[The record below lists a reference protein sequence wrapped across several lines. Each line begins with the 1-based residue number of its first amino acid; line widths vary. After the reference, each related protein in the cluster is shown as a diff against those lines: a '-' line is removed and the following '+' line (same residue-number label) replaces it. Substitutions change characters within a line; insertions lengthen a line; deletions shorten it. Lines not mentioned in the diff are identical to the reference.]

1 MVAAVTEL
9 MVGGERST
17 QDDSIKG
24 SARTLVSKLRLRALL
39 QATART
45 HLSLTTSSPLLT
57 NTLTQTFL
65 HSKLFPCIHTADHTF
80 RQLPPRPA
88 CAYYFLGIF
97 ANVRRRECV
106 DAIGTPTPRI
116 MNLSLSNSNDLS
128 RY

>member
-1 MVAAVTEL
+1 MVAVMTEL

-57 NTLTQTFL
+57 NTFAQTCRSPLRFFL
-65 HSKLFPCIHTADHTF
+65 AVARRTIHSRELRRQF
-80 RQLPPRPA
+80 RVVGRIIAAA
-88 CAYYFLGIF
+88 C
-97 ANVRRRECV
+97 R
-106 DAIGTPTPRI
+106 
-116 MNLSLSNSNDLS
+116 LSNKKLTRLFSDHLWTFS
-128 RY
+128 K

>member
-65 HSKLFPCIHTADHTF
+65 HSKLFSCIHTADHTF
-80 RQLPPRPA
+80 RQ
-88 CAYYFLGIF
+88 
-97 ANVRRRECV
+97 VRSIRRV
-106 DAIGTPTPRI
+106 KSQFWLSPTRRFRSQTKAKAA
-116 MNLSLSNSNDLS
+116 LSQV
-128 RY
+128 